1 MSAAA
6 IALSAEGYPF
16 EWFSLGAALEDD
28 DTLVCSICQLVKR
41 DACMLATNLDP
52 DDAESYPCGH
62 SFCRLCIETWLS
74 RRHTCPSCRRPS
86 ELAHLLPDMTTL
98 QKIWCGE
105 TRIDL
110 QYLIKIVRMNSLFC
124 AMPRYL

>member
-16 EWFSLGAALEDD
+16 EWFSLGSALEDD

-41 DACMLATNLDP
+41 DACMLATNIDP
-52 DDAESYPCGH
+52 DDVESYPCGH

-98 QKIWCGE
+98 QKIWYACN
-105 TRIDL
+105 D
-110 QYLIKIVRMNSLFC
+110 
-124 AMPRYL
+124 A